1 METRDQ
7 PVTPALQ
14 PAVER
19 RTARLSNVVLR
30 AAGQE
35 SGGDYMTLT
44 GSAAVFD
51 ASSLPL
57 YDWWYGEYVERI
69 APGAFTNVLSRNPDV
84 HLVYVHDM
92 ASAMA
97 RTLSGTLKLRQD
109 PEDLNVYAQLDPSD
123 LDVQRVAPKMA
134 RGDVDQMSFAFTV
147 ERDNWLIEELADGT
161 ERVTRTILEIGELFD
176 VSIVPQ
182 GAYPQTAAQL
192 ASARSRITAAAERGL
207 VPRHEEREGKVLSTV
222 NRALVQEAVDA
233 LQTLLDSS
241 ESERGRAG
249 AEHFRALAAD
259 DVDPVAVRSWLET
272 FIENDSEIDHR
283 AALAALERIDHAF
296 RSAEAGQDV
305 TPGRDDESSS
315 GTVEPVAQDGPAG
328 EVAHAREVESM
339 RMQVA
344 LAEHLATTPKE
355 S

>member
-1 METRDQ
+1 METRNQ

-14 PAVER
+14 PAVEH
-19 RTARLSNVVLR
+19 RTAQLSGVVIR
-30 AAGQE
+30 AAGQA
-35 SGGDYMTLT
+35 SGGDYMTFT
-44 GSAAVFD
+44 GKAAVFD

-69 APGAFTNVLSRNPDV
+69 APGAFTNVLSRNPDC

-109 PEDLNVYAQLDPSD
+109 PEDLDVYAQLDPSD
-123 LDVQRVAPKMA
+123 LDVQRVTPKMA

-147 ERDNWLIEELADGT
+147 ARDNWLIEELADGT

-182 GAYPQTAAQL
+182 GAYNQTSAQL

-207 VPRHEEREGKVLSTV
+207 VPRPEAREGKVLSTA
-222 NRALVQEAVDA
+222 NQSLVQEAVDA
-233 LQTLLDSS
+233 LQSLLDSS

-249 AEHFRALAAD
+249 AEHFRTLAV
-259 DVDPVAVRSWLET
+259 DVDPVAVRSWLEA

-283 AALAALERIDHAF
+283 AALAAVERIDHAF
-296 RSAEAGQDV
+296 RALPDAV
-305 TPGRDDESSS
+305 TGRDGESPS
-315 GTVEPVAQDGPAG
+315 GTAEPVAQEGPAG
-328 EVAHAREVESM
+328 EVAHAREVEVM
-339 RMQVA
+339 RQQVA
-344 LAEHLATTPKE
+344 LATHLATTPKE